1 MEKQQALEL
10 LQEIKKNV
18 HSCCAITMEPDEVL
32 VLLDK
37 LQKYIEQDGNTKS
50 NRV

>member
-1 MEKQQALEL
+1 MNKEQALEL
-10 LQEIKKNV
+10 IQEIKDNV

-37 LQKYIEQDGNTKS
+37 LQKYIEDK
-50 NRV
+50 

>member
-1 MEKQQALEL
+1 MNKEQALEL
-10 LQEIKKNV
+10 IQEIKDNV

-37 LQKYIEQDGNTKS
+37 LQKYIKQNL
-50 NRV
+50 

>member
-1 MEKQQALEL
+1 MNKEQALQI
-10 LQEIKKNV
+10 LQEIKQNV

-37 LQKYIEQDGNTKS
+37 LQVYIEKN
-50 NRV
+50 NNE

>member
-1 MEKQQALEL
+1 MDKEQALQV
-10 LQEIKKNV
+10 LQEIKQNV

-37 LQKYIEQDGNTKS
+37 IEDYIKNE
-50 NRV
+50 

>member
-1 MEKQQALEL
+1 MDKEQALQV
-10 LQEIKKNV
+10 LQEIKQNV

-37 LQKYIEQDGNTKS
+37 IENYIKNE
-50 NRV
+50 

>member
-1 MEKQQALEL
+1 MMNKEQALL
-10 LQEIKKNV
+10 ILKEIKDNV

-37 LQKYIEQDGNTKS
+37 LEEYITNE
-50 NRV
+50 

>member
-1 MEKQQALEL
+1 MNKEQALQI
-10 LQEIKKNV
+10 LQGIKQNV

-37 LQKYIEQDGNTKS
+37 LQVYIEKN
-50 NRV
+50 NNE